1 MSRLAHAFSRRLFL
15 LALTMWCILTI
26 LFALFRLLPGDPAAI
41 FVDNN
46 MSIEMIEHQKQ
57 LWGLNDPWWVQYVRY
72 IANMALF
79 RFGDSFFQ
87 NQTVAAIL
95 LEKITNTCAMIFPA
109 LVISVVLG
117 TIIGAFAGWRRG
129 GRFEQATV
137 TTALILH
144 SAPSFFV
151 GILVLM
157 VFSYQLRWL
166 PPGGMTSPGGPE
178 GFWDLIA
185 SADYLRHLIL
195 PCMVLVSREITGPVL
210 LVRSSMLEIKGA
222 DFIDIL
228 RAKGLPEWRILVH
241 ATRNA
246 LLPLVTYIAVMTGL
260 LLQGQVLLEIIF
272 AWPGLGRELV
282 TALADLDYPVAQ
294 GALYVMALT
303 ILLLNLVADMLYGF
317 IDPRSR

>member
-1 MSRLAHAFSRRLFL
+1 MTRLAQAALRRFLL
-15 LALTMWCILTI
+15 LALTLWCILTI
-26 LFALFRLLPGDPAAI
+26 MFALFKLLPGDPTSI

-46 MSIEMIEHQKQ
+46 MPMEMIEHQKQ
-57 LWGLNDPWWVQYVRY
+57 LWGLNDPMWLQYAHY

-87 NQTVAAIL
+87 NQTVFEIL
-95 LEKITNTCAMIFPA
+95 TGKVANTCAMILPA
-109 LVISVVLG
+109 LVVSVVLG
-117 TIIGAFAGWRRG
+117 TVLGALAGWNRG

-137 TTALILH
+137 TTALVLH

-151 GILVLM
+151 GILALM
-157 VFSYQLRWL
+157 VFSYQLHWL
-166 PPGGMTSPGGPE
+166 PPGGMVSLGGPE
-178 GFWDLIA
+178 GFWPLIT
-185 SADYLRHLIL
+185 SRDYLLHLIL
-195 PCMVLVSREITGPVL
+195 PLLVLVSREITGPIL
-210 LVRSSMLEIKGA
+210 LVRGAMLEIKGA

-228 RAKGLPEWRILVH
+228 RAKGLPESRILVH

-272 AWPGLGRELV
+272 AWPGIGRELV
-282 TALADLDYPVAQ
+282 TALGDLDYPVAQ
-294 GALYVMALT
+294 GALYVMAVV
-303 ILLLNLVADMLYGF
+303 ILLLNLVADLLYGL

>member
-1 MSRLAHAFSRRLFL
+1 MSRLAHAFSRRLLL

-57 LWGLNDPWWVQYVRY
+57 LWGLNDPWWVQYIRY

-129 GRFEQATV
+129 GRLEQATV

-178 GFWDLIA
+178 GFWDLIT

-282 TALADLDYPVAQ
+282 TALADLDYQVAQ
-294 GALYVMALT
+294 GAVYVMALT

>member
-1 MSRLAHAFSRRLFL
+1 MTHLAHAVLRRVLL
-15 LALTMWCILTI
+15 LALTVWCILTI
-26 LFALFRLLPGDPAAI
+26 MFALFKLLPGDPTAI

-46 MSIEMIEHQKQ
+46 MSMEMIEHQKQ
-57 LWGLNDPWWVQYVRY
+57 LWGLNDPWWLQYLHY
-72 IANMALF
+72 LGNMALF

-87 NQTVAAIL
+87 NQTVGEIL
-95 LEKITNTCAMIFPA
+95 ADKVANTCAMIVPA
-109 LVISVVLG
+109 LVVSVVFG
-117 TIIGAFAGWRRG
+117 TILGALAGWKRG
-129 GRFEQATV
+129 TRFEQTTV
-137 TTALILH
+137 TTALVLH

-166 PPGGMTSPGGPE
+166 PPGGMVSLGGPE
-178 GFWDLIA
+178 GFWALIT
-185 SADYLRHLIL
+185 STDYLKHLIL
-195 PCMVLVSREITGPVL
+195 PGIVLISREITGPIL
-210 LVRSSMLEIKGA
+210 LVRSSMLEIKGS

-228 RAKGLPEWRILVH
+228 RAKGLSERRILTH

-272 AWPGLGRELV
+272 AWPGIGRELV
-282 TALADLDYPVAQ
+282 TALGDLDYPVAQ
-294 GALYVMALT
+294 AALYVMALV
-303 ILLLNLVADMLYGF
+303 ILLLNLLADLLYGL